1 MHALLL
7 YRHVIRQSPTVPAPP
22 SRLCTHTLADNADTS
37 NCACTTIPFVY
48 PHTRRHMQT
57 HPTVPAPPSRLC
69 THTLADTCRHIQLC
83 LHHHPVCAPTH
94 SQTHADTRLIVFTY
108 LCVCLLCCSHFLK
121 VASSPAVPQQAR
133 RVDLVSIVGW
143 SLLGVQKATHHEGQ
157 GAWFC
162 LTVETRSLGRRAACW
177 ATCASRLTAGE
188 GIGSDQARR
197 H

>member
-69 THTLADTCRHIQLC
+69 THTLADTCRHTL
-83 LHHHPVCAPTH
+83 
-94 SQTHADTRLIVFTY
+94 D
-108 LCVCLLCCSHFLK
+108 CVHIPLRVLALLQPFPEGSIK
-121 VASSPAVPQQAR
+121 SSSP
-133 RVDLVSIVGW
+133 
-143 SLLGVQKATHHEGQ
+143 
-157 GAWFC
+157 
-162 LTVETRSLGRRAACW
+162 
-177 ATCASRLTAGE
+177 TAGAE
-188 GIGSDQARR
+188 GGPGIYRRLESPGRPEGNPSRGAGSMVLLDSGDQVVGPPGSMLGDLRFSLDGR
-197 H
+197 